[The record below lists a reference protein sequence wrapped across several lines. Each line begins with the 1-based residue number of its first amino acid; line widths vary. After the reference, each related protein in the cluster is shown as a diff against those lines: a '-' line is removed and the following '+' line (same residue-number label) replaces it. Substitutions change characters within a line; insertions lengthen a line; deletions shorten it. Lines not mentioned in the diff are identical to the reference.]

1 MLLGALQGGFQVFR
15 SAFRDPASGLVE
27 VFIAGV
33 YRGGRWPALCS
44 CWARGHRRFSAGPG
58 FEVFMILP
66 RGRRPGDHRYA
77 TVVTVSAGL
86 STPH

>member
-33 YRGGRWPALCS
+33 YRGG
-44 CWARGHRRFSAGPG
+44 GGG
-58 FEVFMILP
+58 Q
-66 RGRRPGDHRYA
+66 RYA
-77 TVVTVSAGL
+77 HAGL
-86 STPH
+86 AATAASAQVLGLRCL